1 MFDNFR
7 VGDKAV
13 YPAHGVAEVLGIE
26 SREVSGSK
34 QTFYMLKLMDS
45 EHRIMIP
52 LSKAMSVGLR
62 QVIAE
67 EEVPQVFG
75 LLKAKPQRLTRQ
87 NWNRRYRGYLE
98 KLKTGSVFD
107 VAEVLR
113 DLCLLRN
120 EKPLSFGEKRL
131 LDTARVLLVEE
142 ISVATNGS
150 QDDIACELEAIF
162 PMPLEGSRSPDE
174 ESADESGGDSQAQP
188 G

>member
-26 SREVSGSK
+26 SREVSGSQ

-45 EHRIMIP
+45 DHRIMIP
-52 LSKAMSVGLR
+52 LSKALSVGLR
-62 QVIAE
+62 QVIDSD
-67 EEVPQVFG
+67 EVPQVYG
-75 LLKAKPQRLTRQ
+75 LLKSKPARVSRQ

-150 QDDIACELEAIF
+150 QDEVECELEAIF
-162 PMPLEGSRSPDE
+162 PCPETEGGEPVAEQADAVE
-174 ESADESGGDSQAQP
+174 GGESIG
-188 G
+188 